1 MKRGSLP
8 SPNPQ
13 QPRVQPLLL
22 NNQLPRLSFTPE
34 NPTGNYFLDLANPA
48 DFAVAEQ
55 VLVLNQWEILQLVK
69 GKTEKQ
75 QQTKRKN
82 RKKGS
87 KDVVFKGL
95 FVVCFEVFYFFDS
108 WMCFE

>member
-1 MKRGSLP
+1 
-8 SPNPQ
+8 
-13 QPRVQPLLL
+13 
-22 NNQLPRLSFTPE
+22 LSFTPE

-75 QQTKRKN
+75 QTKRIN
-82 RKKGS
+82 KKKRS

-95 FVVCFEVFYFFDS
+95 FVVCFEVFYFLIHGCVFHSFQPSTTQILEGELDVHLDDEHGHDS
-108 WMCFE
+108 